1 MIRSY
6 MSRRPTIIRAAV
18 RAAALIAM
26 AIVGIAQAPA
36 QSFPSKPITLVV
48 GFAAGGIA
56 DLVARL
62 LAEHIT
68 RETGQTVVVDNR
80 TGAAGTIA
88 MTAVAKAPPDGH
100 TLGVVLVGNLAINP
114 FVQKDMPIDV
124 LKALAP
130 VAAIG
135 DAPQMLA
142 VPADLPAKTLQEFLA
157 LAKSKPGSLNYGS
170 AGHGSLPHLSVAL
183 FARLAGIE
191 LVHVPYRGMAPATTD
206 LMAGRVQLISSSISG
221 LQPGI
226 DAGKIRVIAVATKE
240 RLPYMPDVPTAGEA
254 GVPGYVVGVW
264 SGVVA
269 PAGTPPEILDR
280 IHGLVAKMLADPVAR
295 KRMDG
300 WGIVPMP
307 MSRAEF
313 ASFVRAEYARWGETV
328 RAAGVEPQ

>member
-1 MIRSY
+1 MGRISLL
-6 MSRRPTIIRAAV
+6 IRAIAV
-18 RAAALIAM
+18 IAAAF
-26 AIVGIAQAPA
+26 VGVTQARAQG
-36 QSFPSKPITLVV
+36 FPSKPITLIV
-48 GFAAGGIA
+48 GFAPGGIA

-135 DAPQMLA
+135 DAPQTLA
-142 VPADLPAKTLQEFLA
+142 VPGELPAKSLQEFIA
-157 LAKSKPGSLNYGS
+157 LAKSKPNGLNYGS

-183 FARLAGIE
+183 FARMAGIE
-191 LVHVPYRGMAPATTD
+191 LVHVPYRGMTPAITD
-206 LMAGRVQLISSSISG
+206 LMAGRVQLVSSSISG

-226 DAGKIRVIAVATKE
+226 DAKKIRIITVAAKE
-240 RLPYMPDVPTAGEA
+240 RLPYLPDVPTAAEA
-254 GVPGYVVGVW
+254 GLPGYVVGVW

-280 IHGLVAKMLADPVAR
+280 IHNLVAKMLTDATAL

-300 WGIVPMP
+300 WGLVPMP
-307 MSRAEF
+307 MSRAQF
-313 ASFVRAEYARWGETV
+313 ADFVRAEYARWGETV
-328 RAAGVEPQ
+328 RAAGVQPQ